1 MCMKAFSIGTL
12 AKAGR
17 TKAAVAA
24 AGRASVACAN
34 VARTRVARAS
44 VARASVA
51 WASVA
56 WAIDGLS
63 DAASCAE
70 SQRSLAMPI
79 AGGAAAIEGLTTRG
93 RASRSAGLWSRKRLM
108 PARAFFAALALLP
121 GCSTLDSVTNT
132 MLGTGGPQVGQP
144 GYVAGFLG
152 GVVAD
157 EPRAVLAGREI
168 LSAGGT
174 AADAAVAVGLTL
186 AVTYPSRAGLG
197 GGGACIAYA
206 PDARSPNRGIP
217 EAVLFTPLAPASPG
231 QNADRPAAMPM
242 LARGLFLLQARYGNQ
257 SFEALLTSAEQLART
272 GVPVSRALAKDLALV
287 SGPLLAD
294 PGARAVFS
302 RDGVPL
308 TEGQLLLQPDL
319 GSTLAQIHTAGVGD
333 MYQGT
338 LAHRIAQVSTDIGGP
353 IQFNDLRSALPKLMP
368 PLIRDFHN
376 DKVAFLPP
384 PADGGLAAE
393 AAFDTLANNA
403 NDLAGA
409 MSRAMAVVSRFRAG
423 GITPAAVLAARDLP
437 AAGPGQFPASTSF
450 VTMDRF
456 GDAVACALT
465 MNNLF
470 GTGRVMPGLGF
481 LAAASPAAV
490 PPPLLSA
497 GLVWNDNIKAFR
509 AAAGG
514 SGQAGAPVAV
524 AAALINTLRTERP
537 MPVPVPDPGRA
548 NVIACGQYL
557 PGENRSCGW
566 ANDPREF
573 GLALGA
579 N

>member
-1 MCMKAFSIGTL
+1 MTGETDRMDGMRRGMMTNLPQASARLSSATR
-12 AKAGR
+12 AG
-17 TKAAVAA
+17 
-24 AGRASVACAN
+24 SV
-34 VARTRVARAS
+34 
-44 VARASVA
+44 
-51 WASVA
+51 
-56 WAIDGLS
+56 
-63 DAASCAE
+63 
-70 SQRSLAMPI
+70 
-79 AGGAAAIEGLTTRG
+79 
-93 RASRSAGLWSRKRLM
+93 
-108 PARAFFAALALLP
+108 PARALLAPMPAGVLLALLLLLLLP
-121 GCSTLDSVTNT
+121 GCATVNDVTASV
-132 MLGTGGPQVGQP
+132 LGAGGPKPGQP

-206 PDARSPNRGIP
+206 PDVKSPAKGLP
-217 EAVLFTPLAPASPG
+217 EAVMFTPLAPPTAG
-231 QNADRPAAMPM
+231 ADADRPAAVPM

-257 SFEALLTSAEQLART
+257 SFEAMVTAAEQMARN
-272 GVPVSRALAKDLALV
+272 GVPMSRALAKDLALV

-302 RDGVPL
+302 HDGVAL
-308 TEGQLLLQPDL
+308 TEGQILRQPDL
-319 GSTLAQIHTAGVGD
+319 GATLAQIRTVGVGD

-338 LAHRIAQVSTDIGGP
+338 LAHRIADVSGEIGGP
-353 IQFNDLRSALPKLMP
+353 IPYDALRGALPKLTAS
-368 PLIRDFHN
+368 LVRDFHN

-393 AAFDTLANNA
+393 AAFNVLARSP
-403 NDLAGA
+403 NDVSGALAA
-409 MSRAMAVVSRFRAG
+409 ALAVAERYRAG

-437 AAGPGQFPASTSF
+437 ESDPTLFPASTSF
-450 VTMDRF
+450 VTMDRS

-465 MNNLF
+465 MDNLF
-470 GTGRVMPGLGF
+470 GTGRIMPGLGF

-514 SGQAGAPVAV
+514 SGQAGAPLAVAV
-524 AAALINTLRTERP
+524 ALINTLRSNRP
-537 MPVPVPDPGRA
+537 MPAPVPDPGRA
-548 NVIACGQYL
+548 NVIACGRYL
-557 PGENRSCGW
+557 PGENSECGW
-566 ANDPREF
+566 AIDPREF

>member
-1 MCMKAFSIGTL
+1 MRRGTMTNFL
-12 AKAGR
+12 
-17 TKAAVAA
+17 
-24 AGRASVACAN
+24 RAP
-34 VARTRVARAS
+34 AR
-44 VARASVA
+44 
-51 WASVA
+51 
-56 WAIDGLS
+56 LS
-63 DAASCAE
+63 
-70 SQRSLAMPI
+70 
-79 AGGAAAIEGLTTRG
+79 GAARGL
-93 RASRSAGLWSRKRLM
+93 L
-108 PARAFFAALALLP
+108 ALVLLLP
-121 GCSTLDSVTNT
+121 GCATVNDVTASV
-132 MLGTGGPQVGQP
+132 LGADGPKAGQP

-206 PDARSPNRGIP
+206 PDVKTPAKGLP
-217 EAVLFTPLAPASPG
+217 EAVMFTPLAPPAPG
-231 QNADRPAAMPM
+231 ADADRPAAVPM

-257 SFEALLTSAEQLART
+257 SFEAMVTAAEQMARN
-272 GVPVSRALAKDLALV
+272 GVPMSRALAKDLALV

-302 RDGVPL
+302 HDGVAL
-308 TEGQLLLQPDL
+308 TEGQILRQPDL
-319 GSTLAQIHTAGVGD
+319 GSTLAQIRTVGVGD

-338 LAHRIAQVSTDIGGP
+338 LAHRIADVSGEIGGP
-353 IQFNDLRSALPKLMP
+353 IPYDALRGALPKLTA
-368 PLIRDFHN
+368 PLVRDFHN

-384 PADGGLAAE
+384 PADGGVAAE
-393 AAFDTLANNA
+393 AAFNVLARNP
-403 NDLAGA
+403 NDVSGALDAALAVA
-409 MSRAMAVVSRFRAG
+409 ERYRAG

-437 AAGPGQFPASTSF
+437 AADPTLFPASTSF
-450 VTMDRF
+450 VTMDRL
-456 GDAVACALT
+456 GDAVVCALT
-465 MNNLF
+465 MDNLF
-470 GTGRVMPGLGF
+470 GTGRIMPGLGF

-497 GLVWNDNIKAFR
+497 GLVWNDNLKAFR

-514 SGQAGAPVAV
+514 SGQAGAPLAVAV
-524 AAALINTLRTERP
+524 ALINTLRSNRP

-548 NVIACGQYL
+548 NVIACGRYL
-557 PGENRSCGW
+557 PGENSECGW
-566 ANDPREF
+566 AIDPRAF